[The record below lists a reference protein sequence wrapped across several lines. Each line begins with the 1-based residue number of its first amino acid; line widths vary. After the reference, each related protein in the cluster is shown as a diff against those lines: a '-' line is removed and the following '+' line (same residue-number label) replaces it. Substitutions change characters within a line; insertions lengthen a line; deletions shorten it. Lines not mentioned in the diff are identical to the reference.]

1 MSNLW
6 WAVVVCL
13 AGAWPLDAG
22 PDTTPATPA
31 RSQILAAA
39 TDLMRTARYCTF
51 VTVDEGGQPQARV
64 VDPFPPEPD
73 MTVWVATRP
82 VTRKVAQI
90 RKNPRVSLLW
100 FDPARKGYV
109 TLLGTATLVDD
120 AAEKAKRWKPE
131 WKEFYDDENRGADYL
146 LIRVKPTRLEI
157 LSPADGLGNDPRTW
171 LPLSLEMR

>member
-1 MSNLW
+1 M
-6 WAVVVCL
+6 
-13 AGAWPLDAG
+13 GTWPLHAG
-22 PDTTPATPA
+22 QDNPAASPA
-31 RSQILAAA
+31 PSQILAVA
-39 TDLMRTARYCTF
+39 TDLIRAARYGTL

-64 VDPFPPEPD
+64 VDPFSPEPD
-73 MTVWVATRP
+73 MTVWLATRP

-120 AAEKAKRWKPE
+120 PAEKAKRWKPE